1 MGKTYKIERAR
12 ALRKG
17 ESQNQFHGLEKP
29 KRKHKDI
36 KLTLKDKSGVIDR
49 ETGEHKPYFVDDGGR
64 RWGDQ
69 RKMRARIK
77 VKARKSERMKNKK
90 IDLE

>member
-1 MGKTYKIERAR
+1 M
-12 ALRKG
+12 
-17 ESQNQFHGLEKP
+17 NQFHGLDKP
-29 KRKHKDI
+29 KRKHKDV

-49 ETGEHKPYFVDDGGR
+49 ETGEQVPYFVDDGGR
-64 RWGDQ
+64 RYGVQ

-90 IDLE
+90 IDFNIMG